1 MKNKESNTKKVNGRG
16 WEMNEKLKEKMIN
29 EKTEYLMNV
38 KHRIVVLT
46 QERNDGILTEKG
58 KMTLEGLYK
67 IEYETQKEILK
78 LYSID

>member
-1 MKNKESNTKKVNGRG
+1 
-16 WEMNEKLKEKMIN
+16 MNETLKEKMVN
-29 EKTEYLMNV
+29 EKVLYLMNV
-38 KHRIVVLT
+38 KHRIRVLT
-46 QERNDGILTEKG
+46 QELNDGILTEKG